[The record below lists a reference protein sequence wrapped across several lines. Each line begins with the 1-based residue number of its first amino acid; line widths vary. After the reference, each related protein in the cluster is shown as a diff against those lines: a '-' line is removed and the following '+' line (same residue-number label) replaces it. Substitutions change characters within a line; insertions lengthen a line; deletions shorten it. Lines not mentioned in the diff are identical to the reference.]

1 LATQVFCRILTI
13 FYQGFLTITNQAWE
27 QDLTLII
34 SPDLINP
41 QLTGRYIWSGINAT
55 LTDNAFASNTFY
67 DAYGRTLSK
76 TENVDGNFNTN
87 AYLGIGLPVFNR
99 KLEIMP
105 NLNANYSR
113 MTNFINN
120 IKNTTYNPSLGGGL
134 SFELK
139 FDSLE
144 ITLSQ
149 NYFYSNPKS
158 SFSVA
163 SNTPYSTQEYK
174 AEFKWTLPGH
184 FKIIA
189 DGKYTINSQRAI
201 GFNRNIFVINAEI
214 QRAFLKTENLLLSI
228 NGYDLL
234 NQNLNLQRQINGNIL
249 TDNYTRLI
257 TRYFLLKLTYRFNKN
272 KTKEDD
278 FEGWH

>member
-1 LATQVFCRILTI
+1 MFDMNWLDINFHNLNFQFNR
-13 FYQGFLTITNQAWE
+13 WE
-27 QDLTLII
+27 A
-34 SPDLINP
+34 
-41 QLTGRYIWSGINAT
+41 LTGRYIWSGINAT

-76 TENVDGNFNTN
+76 TENVDGNFTTN

-174 AEFKWTLPGH
+174 AELKWTLPGQ

-214 QRAFLKTENLLLSI
+214 QRAFLKTENLLPWAKSE
-228 NGYDLL
+228 
-234 NQNLNLQRQINGNIL
+234 
-249 TDNYTRLI
+249 
-257 TRYFLLKLTYRFNKN
+257 FAF
-272 KTKEDD
+272 
-278 FEGWH
+278 